1 MSSRGNITL
10 ISKEKSSWKIRIE
23 MPKDNVTGKRKQK
36 CFTFCGKK
44 KEAEKFLTEKL
55 RELDT
60 GILIDT
66 KKMKFT
72 EYLDYW
78 IKEACE
84 NKLSITTLDGYK
96 QNIEKHIKPYL
107 GNLEVEK
114 ITPLHLQNFYTDRL
128 KNGRLNGKG
137 GLSNKTVVTLHRII
151 HRALE
156 QAVKWQLVIRNVANS
171 VEPPK
176 PQKYKA
182 SFLNEEQTNKLM
194 EIAKHTDIYI
204 PIIIAIY
211 TGMRRGEI
219 LGLMWSNV
227 NLEKGYILV
236 DKALYSTSK
245 GLQISSP
252 KTDKSI
258 RKIAIP
264 KTLVKELKRNKINQ
278 MKDKLKLGASY
289 QENDMVCCN
298 RDGSLINP
306 KSFSRKFHTLLK
318 SNNLPL
324 VRFHDLRHSHASL
337 LVKLGVQPKV
347 ISERLGHSNISITMD
362 LYSHIYEETDKE
374 VANMFEKMLVG
385 K

>member
-1 MSSRGNITL
+1 MRGHIKQRGNTWSVI
-10 ISKEKSSWKIRIE
+10 IE
-23 MPKDNVTGKRKQK
+23 LPKDVVTNKRKQK
-36 CFTFCGKK
+36 WYTVKGNKK
-44 KEAEKFLTEKL
+44 DAEKFLTEKL

-66 KKMKFT
+66 KKMKFA

-107 GNLEVEK
+107 GGLELEK

-128 KNGRLNGKG
+128 KNGRLDGKG

-156 QAVKWQLVIRNVANS
+156 QAVKWQLLIRNVADS
-171 VEPPK
+171 AEPPK

-182 SFLNEEQTNKLM
+182 SFLNEEQTNKLI
-194 EIAKHTDIYI
+194 ESAKHTDIYI
-204 PIIIAIY
+204 PIIVAIY

-219 LGLMWSNV
+219 LGLTWSNV
-227 NLEKGYILV
+227 NLEKGYILI

-252 KTDKSI
+252 KTEKSI

-264 KTLVKELKRNKINQ
+264 KTLVKELKRSKVNQ
-278 MKDKLKLGASY
+278 MKNKLKLGAFY

-298 RDGSLINP
+298 QDGSLINP
-306 KSFSRKFHTLLK
+306 KSFSRKFHVLLK
-318 SNNLPL
+318 ANKLPL

-362 LYSHIYEETDKE
+362 LYSHVYEETDKE
-374 VANMFEKMLVG
+374 VANMFEKLIVG

>member
-1 MSSRGNITL
+1 MRGHIKQRGKTWNVI
-10 ISKEKSSWKIRIE
+10 IE
-23 MPKDNVTGKRKQK
+23 LPRDVVTNKRKQK
-36 CFTFCGKK
+36 WYTVKGNK

-60 GILIDT
+60 GVLIDT
-66 KKMKFT
+66 KKMKFA

-107 GNLEVEK
+107 GNLELEK

-156 QAVKWQLVIRNVANS
+156 QAVKWQLTIRNVADS
-171 VEPPK
+171 VELPK
-176 PQKYKA
+176 PKKYKA
-182 SFLNEEQTNKLM
+182 SFLNEKQTNILIEK
-194 EIAKHTDIYI
+194 AKKTDIYI
-204 PIIIAIY
+204 PILIAIY
-211 TGMRRGEI
+211 TGMRRGEV
-219 LGLMWSNV
+219 LGLTWSNV
-227 NLEKGYILV
+227 NFDKGYILV

-245 GLQISSP
+245 GLEISSP
-252 KTDKSI
+252 KTEKSI

-264 KTLVKELKRNKINQ
+264 KTLIKELKSYQIKQ
-278 MKDKLKLGASY
+278 MKNRLKLGTLY
-289 QENDMVCCN
+289 QENNMVCCN
-298 RDGSLINP
+298 NDGTFINP
-306 KSFSRKFHTLLK
+306 KSFSRKFHSLLTT
-318 SNNLPL
+318 NNLPL

-362 LYSHIYEETDKE
+362 LYSHVYEETDKE
-374 VANMFEKMLVG
+374 VANMFEKLIVSNG
-385 K
+385 